1 MRRGPAERH
10 SLVARHLTCENAIA
24 STARVELG
32 AAVALVTG
40 AANGIGR
47 AIALRLRSDG
57 FRVAA
62 ADIDPVNPDDGVS
75 GYQLDVADLDA
86 HDPLVGRIEHELGPL
101 AALVNVAGIC
111 LPEPI
116 DRLTLDAYRRQ
127 HAVLM
132 DGPVWLARTAG
143 LRMAARGSGRIV
155 NVTSVHATVG
165 EEATLAYDTAK
176 AGLEAATR
184 TLAIELGPRGVLVNS
199 VAPGFVRTRM
209 SIVNGVNE
217 LDSEWFRDIYV
228 GHGKLPLRRPAAPE
242 EIASAVSYLVSAD
255 NTYCTGQRVVVDGG
269 LTVTF

>member
-1 MRRGPAERH
+1 M
-10 SLVARHLTCENAIA
+10 
-24 STARVELG
+24 
-32 AAVALVTG
+32 VTG

-47 AIALRLRSDG
+47 AIALRLRGDG

-62 ADIDPVNPDDGVS
+62 ADIEPVGAVGGVT

-86 HDPLVGRIEHELGPL
+86 HEPLVSRIEQELGPL
-101 AALVNVAGIC
+101 GALVNVAGIC

-132 DGPVWLARTAG
+132 DGPVWLARTVG

-165 EEATLAYDTAK
+165 EAGTLAYDSAK

-184 TLAIELGPRGVLVNS
+184 SLAIELGPRGVLVNS
-199 VAPGFVRTRM
+199 LAPGFVRTRM
-209 SIVNGVNE
+209 SIVDGADE
-217 LDSEWFRDIYV
+217 LESARFREMYV
-228 GHGKLPLRRPAAPE
+228 AGGRLPLRRPAASA
-242 EIASAVSYLVSAD
+242 EIAAAASHLVSAD
-255 NTYCTGQRVVVDGG
+255 NTYLTGQRVVVDGG
-269 LTVTF
+269 LTITL

>member
-1 MRRGPAERH
+1 MDTPPAGACSYRARRGVPALPAGLCLRRPPGPACA
-10 SLVARHLTCENAIA
+10 ARRALPAVPRWRCCQVRLDGQNAIA
-24 STARVELG
+24 FTANVEP
-32 AAVALVTG
+32 AASVAMVTG

-47 AIALRLRSDG
+47 AIALRLRNDG
-57 FRVAA
+57 FQVAA
-62 ADIDPVNPDDGVS
+62 ADIEPVESAGGVT
-75 GYQLDVADLDA
+75 GYHLDVADVDA
-86 HDPLVGRIEHELGPL
+86 HEPLISRVERELGPL

-116 DRLTLDAYRRQ
+116 GKLTLDTYRRQ

-155 NVTSVHATVG
+155 NITSVHATVG
-165 EEATLAYDTAK
+165 EAGTLAYDSAK

-209 SIVNGVNE
+209 S
-217 LDSEWFRDIYV
+217 
-228 GHGKLPLRRPAAPE
+228 
-242 EIASAVSYLVSAD
+242 
-255 NTYCTGQRVVVDGG
+255 VV
-269 LTVTF
+269 